1 MYKNIL
7 LLLDCSPVDKV
18 IVNHIKEL
26 AKYHKSR
33 VHLFHVVHAHT
44 LDQERVMTAEL
55 SECFSKVLS
64 VFEKEKINVD
74 YSSVEGEPAEE
85 VLKKA
90 SEPAWDLIAMATHG
104 HKVLGDFIYGSVSDV
119 LKHKLNKP
127 LLLIHG

>member
-7 LLLDCSPVDKV
+7 LLLDCSPVDRV

-44 LDQERVMTAEL
+44 LDQERVMTTEL
-55 SECFSKVLS
+55 KECFSEVLS

-90 SEPAWDLIAMATHG
+90 TEPVWDLIALATHG
-104 HKVLGDFIYGSVSDV
+104 HKAFGDFIYGSVSDM
-119 LKHKLNKP
+119 LKHKSDKP
-127 LLLIHG
+127 ILLIHG

>member
-7 LLLDCSPVDKV
+7 LLLDCSPVDRV
-18 IVNHIKEL
+18 IINHIKEL

-44 LDQERVMTAEL
+44 LDQERVMTAGL
-55 SECFSKVLS
+55 KECFGEAIA
-64 VFEKEKINVD
+64 VFEKENIKVD
-74 YSSVEGEPAEE
+74 YSSVEGEPADE

-90 SEPAWDLIAMATHG
+90 EEPVWDLIAMATHG
-104 HKVLGDFIYGSVSDV
+104 HKSFGDFIYGSVSDV
-119 LKHKLNKP
+119 LKHKVSKP

>member
-7 LLLDCSPVDKV
+7 LLLDCSPVDRV

-33 VHLFHVVHAHT
+33 VHIFHVVHAHT
-44 LDQERVMTAEL
+44 LDQERAMTVEVK
-55 SECFSKVLS
+55 ECFSEVLS

-74 YSSVEGEPAEE
+74 YSIVEGEPAEE

-90 SEPAWDLIAMATHG
+90 TEPAWDLIALATHG
-104 HKVLGDFIYGSVSDV
+104 HKTFGDFIYGSVSDV
-119 LKHKLNKP
+119 LKHKANKP

>member
-7 LLLDCSPVDKV
+7 LLLDCSPVDRV

-44 LDQERVMTAEL
+44 LDQERAMTVEVK
-55 SECFSKVLS
+55 ECFSEVLS

-74 YSSVEGEPAEE
+74 YSIVEGEPAEE

-90 SEPAWDLIAMATHG
+90 TEPVWDLIALATHG
-104 HKVLGDFIYGSVSDV
+104 HKIFGDFIYGSVSDV
-119 LKHKLNKP
+119 LKHKANKP